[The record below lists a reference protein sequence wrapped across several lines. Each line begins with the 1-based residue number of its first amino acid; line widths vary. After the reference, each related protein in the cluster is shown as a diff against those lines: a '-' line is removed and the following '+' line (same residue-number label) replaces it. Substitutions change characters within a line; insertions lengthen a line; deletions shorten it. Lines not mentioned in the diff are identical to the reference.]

1 MDRNQWRMWYFKGV
15 HTASMQKPWQVFNPN
30 RPLDCYTLMKPS
42 FCYMFKNKSYYH
54 HNANDLFEF
63 NLFSDFQLPYA
74 HRSPFFCSIVM
85 TNILVVAT
93 SKV

>member
-1 MDRNQWRMWYFKGV
+1 MELFSSIFEKTIAGDIVTYEMTTGDFFICLGLALALGLV
-15 HTASMQKPWQVFNPN
+15 MS
-30 RPLDCYTLMKPS
+30 L
-42 FCYMFKNKSYYH
+42 CYMFKNKSYYH
-54 HNANDLFEF
+54 HNANNLFEF
-63 NLFSDFQLPYA
+63 NLFSDFQLPFA